1 MNTVTSDTTP
11 AVPGLLAELLIRSWR
26 TIAVLLIVGLAIITG
41 MAIPVM
47 LQGYIATLKPAGLA
61 FGAATVLAVL
71 KNMLETLPK
80 AVDYIVG
87 AMTNY
92 LPKLF
97 AEIAIAAL
105 GVGFAW
111 YAAIDTS
118 SANEHPISLNVG
130 GTLPPL
136 VLNEGGA
143 AFVTYLTFADK
154 EWSLSPGDPQLQ
166 LVSNLV
172 QTLGECAQSDK
183 DKIDVLVRGY
193 ASSRGTDEENRMLY
207 QKRTEFA
214 ASVLQASINT
224 LAPAVAARFSV
235 EQRKW
240 PTLEVMKIRRL
251 FKDTDANNTYLNKA
265 AALNRRADIIVR
277 SAGSCLPI

>member
-1 MNTVTSDTTP
+1 MNTVTSDTP
-11 AVPGLLAELLIRSWR
+11 PPVSGFLGELLIRAWR
-26 TIAVLLIVGLAIITG
+26 TITVLLMVGLAIITG
-41 MAIPVM
+41 IALPVM

-87 AMTNY
+87 AVTNY

-136 VLNEGGA
+136 VLSEGGA

-154 EWSLSPGDPQLQ
+154 ESSLPPADPQLQ

-172 QTLGECAQSDK
+172 QTLGECVQSDK

-193 ASSRGTDEENRMLY
+193 ASSRGTDTENRDLY
-207 QKRTEFA
+207 QKRTEYA
-214 ASVLQASINT
+214 AGVLKASIDT
-224 LAPAVAARFSV
+224 LPPAVAAHFSV

-251 FKDTDANNTYLNKA
+251 FKDTDANNTCLDKA

-277 SAGSCLPI
+277 SAGSCLPL